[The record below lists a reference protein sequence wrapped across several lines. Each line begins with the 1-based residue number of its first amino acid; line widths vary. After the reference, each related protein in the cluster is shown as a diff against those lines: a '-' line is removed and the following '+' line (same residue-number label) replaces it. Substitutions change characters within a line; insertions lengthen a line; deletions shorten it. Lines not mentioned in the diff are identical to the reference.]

1 MTVGQEM
8 LVRNLGPE
16 RLIKA
21 TTFIENPRIPA

>member
-1 MTVGQEM
+1 MIVGQEK

-16 RLIKA
+16 RPIKA